1 MAKKLVT
8 AKMQVRN
15 DTAAAWESKNPVLDV
30 GEIGFD
36 STNKK
41 TKIGDGVTPW
51 IDLDWFATETKP
63 SFANNTWAQIAAFA
77 ESGKAADVYKVGD
90 EKQIELSTG
99 ETITLVILGFNHD
112 DKTDGG
118 KAGITIGM
126 KNCLTTKY
134 PFNPTNTNVGGW
146 NGSTMRTSTMQTLLS
161 QLPSD
166 LQSVIKTVNKKAT
179 SGNNAT
185 DIVVSPDKLFLL
197 SVIEIMGDISPA
209 NGAGYVG
216 EGEQYE
222 YWRTIKDG
230 AGTGTAA
237 NPDRIKYTG
246 DDGATTA
253 WWLRLPG
260 VGSTTHFRAV
270 GTTGVVGI
278 NGASRSSG
286 VSFGFCV

>member
-1 MAKKLVT
+1 MLF
-8 AKMQVRN
+8 R
-15 DTAAAWESKNPVLDV
+15 S
-30 GEIGFD
+30 
-36 STNKK
+36 
-41 TKIGDGVTPW
+41 
-51 IDLDWFATETKP
+51 
-63 SFANNTWAQIAAFA
+63 
-77 ESGKAADVYKVGD
+77 
-90 EKQIELSTG
+90 
-99 ETITLVILGFNHD
+99 
-112 DKTDGG
+112 
-118 KAGITIGM
+118 M

-146 NGSTMRTSTMQTLLS
+146 NGSAMRTSTMQTLLS

-166 LQSVIKTVNKKAT
+166 LQSIIKTVNKKAT

-230 AGTGTAA
+230 AGTGATA
-237 NPDRIKYTG
+237 NPDRIKYAG
-246 DDGATTA
+246 DDGAATI
-253 WWLRLPG
+253 WWLRSPR
-260 VGSTTHFRAV
+260 VG
-270 GTTGVVGI
+270 
-278 NGASRSSG
+278 GASSFLAVNAAGAVINRNASGSNG

>member
-1 MAKKLVT
+1 MAKKIVT

-15 DTAAAWESKNPVLDV
+15 DTAAAWKSKNPVLDV

-51 IDLDWFATETKP
+51 IDLDWFATVAKP
-63 SFANNTWAQIAAFA
+63 TFANDNWAQIAAYA
-77 ESGKAADVYKVGD
+77 ESGDAADFYKVGD

-99 ETITLVILGFNHD
+99 ETVTLVILGFNHD
-112 DKTDGG
+112 DKTGGG

-134 PFNPTNTNVGGW
+134 PFNTSNANAGGW
-146 NGSTMRTSTMQTLLS
+146 NGSAMRTSTMQTLLS

-179 SGNNAT
+179 SGSGAT
-185 DIVVSPDKLFLL
+185 DIVVSSDKLFLL
-197 SVIEIMGDISPA
+197 SLIEIMGNIAPA
-209 NGAGYVG
+209 TNEGYVG

-230 AGTGTAA
+230 AGTGVSA

-246 DDGATTA
+246 DDGAATV
-253 WWLRLPG
+253 WWLRSPY
-260 VGSTTHFRAV
+260 VGNTTGFRAV
-270 GTTGVVGI
+270 NATGGVG
-278 NGASRSSG
+278 NRSASYSNG